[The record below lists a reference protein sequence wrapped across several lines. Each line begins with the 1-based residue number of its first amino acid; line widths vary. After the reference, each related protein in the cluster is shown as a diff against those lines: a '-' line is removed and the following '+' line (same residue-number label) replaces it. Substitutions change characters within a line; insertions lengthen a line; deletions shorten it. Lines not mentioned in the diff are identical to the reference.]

1 MRYAPSGV
9 RIRAVACPVYGGLN
23 YDRRILVS
31 DSAITI
37 AKELQKCTE
46 ETVNMHDVWN
56 TGDRVSR
63 FRAAA

>member
-1 MRYAPSGV
+1 
-9 RIRAVACPVYGGLN
+9 
-23 YDRRILVS
+23 LVS

-56 TGDRVSR
+56 TGDRVR
-63 FRAAA
+63 CFRAAA